1 MNLSHK
7 MALATMAVILSVG
20 GVATINAK
28 ANSEAVAAPSGNY
41 SNYSV
46 EQLESLIAKLQAQLA
61 EMKKG
66 SKCFV
71 TDRELSLG
79 DGEPGDGFD
88 GDVRRLQTFLKEKG
102 TFKQSATG
110 YFGKITRGALQ
121 SYQKSVGVET
131 TGEFDKAT
139 RAKAHASF
147 CKTVAKV
154 NVKEQKKEIKEET
167 KKEEK
172 KVVPTGV
179 VRAIK
184 LIVTNGVAQWKVD
197 GYSAQGFKVVWSKNA
212 HPTYPLREGDRYDYQ
227 SDPSATDAK
236 LEAFSG
242 SGTYSVR
249 VCEYLGGKCGTYS
262 NEVSIEL

>member
-1 MNLSHK
+1 
-7 MALATMAVILSVG
+7 MAILLSVG
-20 GVATINAK
+20 GVATSGAM
-28 ANSEAVAAPSGNY
+28 ANSEASVAPSSNY
-41 SNYSV
+41 SSYSV
-46 EQLESLIAKLQAQLA
+46 EQLESLIAKLQAQVA

-71 TDRELSLG
+71 TEKELSLG

-121 SYQKSVGVET
+121 SYQKSVGVEA
-131 TGEFDKAT
+131 TGEFDSAT
-139 RAKAHASF
+139 RAKAHGAF
-147 CKTVAKV
+147 CKTVVKG
-154 NVKEQKKEIKEET
+154 NVKAEQKKEMKEEK

-172 KVVPTGV
+172 KDVTTGV

-184 LIVTNGVAQWKVD
+184 LVVTNGVAQWKVD

-212 HPTYPLREGDRYDYQ
+212 HPTYPLRDGDRYDYQ
-227 SDPSATDAK
+227 SDPSATEAK

-242 SGTYSVR
+242 AGTYSVR

-262 NEVSIEL
+262 NEVSAGL